1 MFLKETIKIERWFDM
16 QGRCVTLPLIKLDMN
31 IGSDKWEAFV
41 KKTKEDKVHDEGIS
55 GFLCHFTA
63 CISVQV

>member
-41 KKTKEDKVHDEGIS
+41 KKTKEDKSMMRASVA
-55 GFLCHFTA
+55 FLCHFTA